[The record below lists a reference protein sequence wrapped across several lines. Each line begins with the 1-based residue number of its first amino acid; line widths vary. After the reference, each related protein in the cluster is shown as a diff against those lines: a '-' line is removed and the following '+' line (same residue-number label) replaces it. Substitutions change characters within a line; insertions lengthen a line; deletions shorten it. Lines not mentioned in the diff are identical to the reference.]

1 MTNFG
6 CFQKDADFSETAE
19 VDVAAEKTYDINRDI
34 VEDSL
39 WKRLDLILLHRRN
52 HVCRYF
58 VTDSKK

>member
-19 VDVAAEKTYDINRDI
+19 VDVAAEKIYDINRDI

-39 WKRLDLILLHRRN
+39 LEA
-52 HVCRYF
+52 
-58 VTDSKK
+58 T